1 MWDFFCIVARKTCND
16 LEQITSGVAMVKPKD
31 STYPLQYNSGSP
43 RFKLYNEG
51 SQGDCEISMHIHAYI
66 CMRAFHKI
74 HTRKMTKI
82 LHDLQQIRADLRN
95 QNCYETDV
103 LYATLLKSRF
113 AIKNKHIKIETK
125 RQQHSTDVSFA
136 NKFAPLWL
144 RNNRSISPSKK
155 KLRVLVH
162 RLRQKRTTTIR

>member
-74 HTRKMTKI
+74 HTREMRKKFCMICSRYGQIYGSKI
-82 LHDLQQIRADLRN
+82 AMKQMFYMPFCLRAASL
-95 QNCYETDV
+95 
-103 LYATLLKSRF
+103 
-113 AIKNKHIKIETK
+113 
-125 RQQHSTDVSFA
+125 
-136 NKFAPLWL
+136 
-144 RNNRSISPSKK
+144 
-155 KLRVLVH
+155 
-162 RLRQKRTTTIR
+162 

>member
-125 RQQHSTDVSFA
+125 RQQHSIDVSFA
-136 NKFAPLWL
+136 NRIRQPGLFV
-144 RNNRSISPSKK
+144 RSGFSSIDWDKK
-155 KLRVLVH
+155 E
-162 RLRQKRTTTIR
+162 RLP